1 MKIYTYQSQEL
12 IDFVNDN
19 GFAPVIFEKTNI
31 FKQTQ
36 AGIGSPFHHEAY
48 MWMARKLAQKTGIW
62 MKSVYGTGLDL
73 PKDGDGD
80 YIDEEGQKLP
90 VLPFW
95 GWYLTDGKNEKPDP
109 RIYCFDSRVADV
121 LGHWS
126 MNEDKTMLLTL
137 EIPEKYVLL
146 SDANAWYCALEGRP
160 CYEYEEESVE
170 REKNEAFRRKNQR
183 FIEMPEGEAKTKE
196 AEAILKEALD
206 SWDNILRTEGRRLRS
221 VMGGKE
227 AYDIQAVF
235 PVIMK
240 DWIVAV
246 EDV

>member
-1 MKIYTYQSQEL
+1 
-12 IDFVNDN
+12 
-19 GFAPVIFEKTNI
+19 
-31 FKQTQ
+31 
-36 AGIGSPFHHEAY
+36 
-48 MWMARKLAQKTGIW
+48 
-62 MKSVYGTGLDL
+62 MKSVYGTGLDF
-73 PKDGDGD
+73 PKDADGD

-109 RIYCFDSRVADV
+109 RIYCFDSRVADIP
-121 LGHWS
+121 GHWS

-170 REKNEAFRRKNQR
+170 REKNEAFRRRNQK
-183 FIEMPEGEAKTKE
+183 FFEMPEGEAKTIE
-196 AEAILKEALD
+196 AEAIWKEAMD

-221 VMGGKE
+221 VIGGKE

-235 PVIMK
+235 PVVLK